1 MGSTEG
7 NSFTVLRQF
16 EPEALDDLEYRPKAV
31 KSVRSEVQVL
41 LVNPRRFSL
50 RNSSYV
56 HEVLIYQRVEK
67 STVVVHVERLVLIE
81 ETMVYSCKQGVVLD
95 HWKEGSRWEH
105 EKKNGTTR
113 LGVGSGFCSY

>member
-1 MGSTEG
+1 M
-7 NSFTVLRQF
+7 
-16 EPEALDDLEYRPKAV
+16 
-31 KSVRSEVQVL
+31 L
-41 LVNPRRFSL
+41 LVNPYRFSL

>member
-1 MGSTEG
+1 M
-7 NSFTVLRQF
+7 
-16 EPEALDDLEYRPKAV
+16 
-31 KSVRSEVQVL
+31 L
-41 LVNPRRFSL
+41 LVNPHRFSL
-50 RNSSYV
+50 KNSSYV